1 VDGLASFAVA
11 GTPAFPA
18 PVVLPCAAPSS
29 ATRRREDGKRN
40 DQPARLVEGQ
50 LEAPDETSP
59 TLARLQ

>member
-1 VDGLASFAVA
+1 VRG
-11 GTPAFPA
+11 
-18 PVVLPCAAPSS
+18 PSS